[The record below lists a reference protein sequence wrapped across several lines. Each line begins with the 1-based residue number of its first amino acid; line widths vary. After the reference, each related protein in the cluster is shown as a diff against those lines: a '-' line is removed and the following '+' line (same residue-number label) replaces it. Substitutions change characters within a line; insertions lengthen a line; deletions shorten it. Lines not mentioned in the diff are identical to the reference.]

1 MITTVTKENF
11 DKEITEAKETV
22 LVDFWAAWCMP
33 CKMLS
38 PTIDQVAEERS
49 DVKVCKINIDEEQEL
64 AIRFGI
70 MSIPTVMVFKNGEGL
85 PNPSVWFQKKIYLS
99 FFSFYLQKINYAKN
113 CGREL

>member
-1 MITTVTKENF
+1 MITTVTKDNF

-38 PTIDQVAEERS
+38 PVIDAIAEERK
-49 DVKVCKINIDEEQEL
+49 DVKICKINIDEEQEL

-70 MSIPTVMVFKNGEGL
+70 MSIPTVMVFKGGKVAGKSIGL
-85 PNPSVWFQKKIYLS
+85 VSKEEILS
-99 FFSFYLQKINYAKN
+99 L
-113 CGREL
+113 L

>member
-11 DKEITEAKETV
+11 DSEISEAKETV

-38 PTIDQVAEERS
+38 PAIEQIADERK
-49 DVKVCKINIDEEQEL
+49 DIKVCKINIDEQPEL

-70 MSIPTVMVFKNGEGL
+70 MSIPTVMVFKNGEVAAKSVGL
-85 PNPSVWFQKKIYLS
+85 VSKEDLLKL
-99 FFSFYLQKINYAKN
+99 L
-113 CGREL
+113 

>member
-1 MITTVTKENF
+1 MITTVTKDNF

-38 PTIDQVAEERS
+38 PVIDAIAEERK
-49 DVKVCKINIDEEQEL
+49 DVKICKINIDEEQEL

-70 MSIPTVMVFKNGEGL
+70 MSIPTVMVFKDGKVAGKSIGL
-85 PNPSVWFQKKIYLS
+85 VSKEEILS
-99 FFSFYLQKINYAKN
+99 L
-113 CGREL
+113 L

>member
-1 MITTVTKENF
+1 MITTVTKDNF

-38 PTIDQVAEERS
+38 PIIDAVAEERKN
-49 DVKVCKINIDEEQEL
+49 VKICKINIDEEQEL

-70 MSIPTVMVFKNGEGL
+70 MSIPTVMVFKDGEVSGKSIGL
-85 PNPSVWFQKKIYLS
+85 VSKDEILA
-99 FFSFYLQKINYAKN
+99 L
-113 CGREL
+113 L